1 MSEAAEACWLCA
13 RPLGALREQHNPV
26 PKSRGGRIT
35 VPVHP
40 VCHRA
45 IHSHFTTA
53 ELGRLP
59 PDPAALATVPEMAR
73 FLAWIADKPPDF
85 HVRTAK
91 ARRRR

>member
-1 MSEAAEACWLCA
+1 MSDRAEEACWLCA
-13 RPLGALREQHNPV
+13 RPLGSVRERHHPV
-26 PKSRGGRIT
+26 PKSQGGRVT
-35 VPVHP
+35 VAVHP

-59 PDPAALATVPEMAR
+59 ADPAALATVPEMAR
-73 FLAWIADKPPDF
+73 FLGKPPDF